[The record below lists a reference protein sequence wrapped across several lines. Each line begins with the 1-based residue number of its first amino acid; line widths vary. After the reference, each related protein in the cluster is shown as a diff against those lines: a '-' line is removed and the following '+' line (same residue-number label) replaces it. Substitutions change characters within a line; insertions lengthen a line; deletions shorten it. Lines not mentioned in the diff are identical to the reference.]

1 MCEMNEATAAI
12 FYENKQKLRSHEFW
26 QQIDTLLNENG
37 VCQSVKSFFLKK
49 NILIF
54 FGGTRK

>member
-37 VCQSVKSFFLKK
+37 VCQSVKSFF
-49 NILIF
+49 
-54 FGGTRK
+54 